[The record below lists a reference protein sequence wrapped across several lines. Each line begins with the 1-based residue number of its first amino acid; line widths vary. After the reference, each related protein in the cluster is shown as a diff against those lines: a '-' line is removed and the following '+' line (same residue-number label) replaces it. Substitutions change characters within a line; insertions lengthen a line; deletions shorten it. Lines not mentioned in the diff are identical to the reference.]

1 MVKNI
6 NNPDICTETFD
17 LSRLMDIA
25 SMVATGKKPDQ
36 DDDLNQ
42 FEVDVWRIMDSLYSM
57 GFYAAQNLAEND
69 II

>member
-25 SMVATGKKPDQ
+25 AMVATGKKPGQ
-36 DDDLNQ
+36 DDDFNQ